1 MLNLS
6 KSRQLKKLWE
16 IVLEMSSGFACNKNY
31 ERLWWYVHLR
41 THNIS
46 IDWTLNFDLIVE
58 IDPKKVDI
66 KKNYIQKWDILFN
79 NTNSKE
85 LVWKTAL
92 VDKNYPYAYSNHIT
106 KFQLKEGCSPKYIVF
121 FLNYLWGRGYFQE
134 KCNKWIWQA
143 WFNNSMLKE
152 IQIPLPSLEEQKKI
166 VAYLDE
172 LNATISKLKSEYQSQ
187 LAMLDE
193 MRNSSL
199 DLAFWGSRERERER
213 EYNLNNWKW
222 VKLGEVVTLWPKK
235 SQIASIS
242 DDLKISFVPMA
253 DLSQE
258 KMLFETKEVRTL
270 GEVRKGY
277 TYFEDRDVLLAKVTP
292 CFENGKCGVARD
304 LKNGIWF
311 WSSEFFVFRMS
322 ESILPEYFYYFVSGK
337 WFRKEWAKNMWWA
350 VGLQRV
356 KQEWI
361 KNVEIPL
368 PDLET
373 QSQIVA
379 HLDQVHQQI
388 TMLKTQVNS
397 QIEHCD
403 ELWQSSIEKVLTQGV
418 NNEFN

>member
-1 MLNLS
+1 MLPPN
-6 KSRQLKKLWE
+6 RQLKKLWE

-152 IQIPLPSLEEQKKI
+152 IQIPLPPLEEQKKI
-166 VAYLDE
+166 VAYLDA

-213 EYNLNNWKW
+213 AYNLNNWKW
-222 VKLGEVVTLWPKK
+222 VKLREVVTLWPKK
-235 SQIASIS
+235 SQITSIS

-337 WFRKEWAKNMWWA
+337 WFRKEWAKNMGWA

-373 QSQIVA
+373 QSQIVS

-388 TMLKTQVNS
+388 TTLKVQVS
-397 QIEHCD
+397 EQIEHCD
-403 ELWQSSIEKVLTQGV
+403 ELWQSSLEKVLTQGV

>member
-1 MLNLS
+1 MFPPN
-6 KSRQLKKLWE
+6 RQLKKLWE

-46 IDWTLNFDLIVE
+46 LDWTLNFDLIVE

-106 KFQLKEGCSPKYIVF
+106 KFQLKEGYSPKYIVF

-152 IQIPLPSLEEQKKI
+152 IQIPLPPLEEQKKI

-172 LNATISKLKSEYQSQ
+172 LNATITKLKAEYQSQ
-187 LAMLDE
+187 LTALDE

-199 DLAFWGSRERERER
+199 DLAFWWSREREREW
-213 EYNLNNWKW
+213 NLNNWKW
-222 VKLGEVVTLWPKK
+222 VKLGEIGEIITWTTPSKNNSAFWNGNIPFIKPPHLWSSNPIFKSEENLTNAGEAKAKKIPAWAIMVCCIGSLGKVWIAWTDLCTNQQINSIIFDSKKVLSKYGYYFSTTLEKQMKKIANQAVVQIINK
-235 SQIASIS
+235 SQ
-242 DDLKISFVPMA
+242 F
-253 DLSQE
+253 
-258 KMLFETKEVRTL
+258 
-270 GEVRKGY
+270 
-277 TYFEDRDVLLAKVTP
+277 
-292 CFENGKCGVARD
+292 
-304 LKNGIWF
+304 
-311 WSSEFFVFRMS
+311 SE
-322 ESILPEYFYYFVSGK
+322 
-337 WFRKEWAKNMWWA
+337 
-350 VGLQRV
+350 
-356 KQEWI
+356 I
-361 KNVEIPL
+361 KIPL

-373 QSQIVA
+373 QAKIVT
-379 HLDQVHQQI
+379 HLDQVHQHITSLKAQVAQQI
-388 TMLKTQVNS
+388 Q
-397 QIEHCD
+397 HCD
-403 ELWQSSIEKVLTQGV
+403 ELWQSSLEQALSQGV
-418 NNEFN
+418 K

>member
-199 DLAFWGSRERERER
+199 DLAFWGSRERA
-213 EYNLNNWKW
+213 YNLNNWKW
-222 VKLGEVVTLWPKK
+222 VKLGEVCEILDSKRKPITQKDRIDWPYPYYWATWIVDYVNNYLFDEKLVLIWEDWAK
-235 SQIASIS
+235 WGSGENTAFSVEGKIWVNNHAHVLRPFRKQLC
-242 DDLKISFVPMA
+242 DDFLIYYLLIK
-253 DLSQE
+253 DLSEYITGTTVPKLNQE
-258 KMLFETKEVRTL
+258 K
-270 GEVRKGY
+270 
-277 TYFEDRDVLLAKVTP
+277 
-292 CFENGKCGVARD
+292 
-304 LKNGIWF
+304 LKNI
-311 WSSEFFVFRMS
+311 
-322 ESILPEYFYYFVSGK
+322 
-337 WFRKEWAKNMWWA
+337 
-350 VGLQRV
+350 
-356 KQEWI
+356 
-361 KNVEIPL
+361 EIPL

-397 QIEHCD
+397 QIERCD
-403 ELWQSSIEKVLTQGV
+403 ELWQSSLEKVLTQGV

>member
-1 MLNLS
+1 MKLNNEER
-6 KSRQLKKLWE
+6 KFKKLSE
-16 IVLEMSSGFACNKNY
+16 LVSFSK
-31 ERLWWYVHLR
+31 
-41 THNIS
+41 T
-46 IDWTLNFDLIVE
+46 TLI
-58 IDPKKVDI
+58 PVDNQVY
-66 KKNYIQKWDILFN
+66 NYISLEHIESQTGRLINFSPTIWKQIKSGKVVFKKWMILYGKLRPYLNKVYIAEFDGIASTEILPMIVDDCIVTDYLALFLRSDKFVDQAN
-79 NTNSKE
+79 NSISWARMPRVT
-85 LVWKTAL
+85 
-92 VDKNYPYAYSNHIT
+92 T
-106 KFQLKEGCSPKYIVF
+106 KF
-121 FLNYLWGRGYFQE
+121 FQE
-134 KCNKWIWQA
+134 YDK
-143 WFNNSMLKE
+143 
-152 IQIPLPSLEEQKKI
+152 IPLPPLEEQKKI

-193 MRNSSL
+193 IRNSSL
-199 DLAFWGSRERERER
+199 DLAFWGSRERERA
-213 EYNLNNWKW
+213 YNLNSWKW

-337 WFRKEWAKNMWWA
+337 WFRKEWAKNMGWA

-373 QSQIVA
+373 QSQIVS

-403 ELWQSSIEKVLTQGV
+403 ELWQSSLEKVLTQGT
-418 NNEFN
+418 E

>member
-1 MLNLS
+1 MFPPN
-6 KSRQLKKLWE
+6 RQLKKLWD
-16 IVLEMSSGFACNKNY
+16 VLEVIRNWKSCNQNKEKIWDKITRIETIADGSINP
-31 ERLWWYVHLR
+31 ERVGYFFLSDDDK
-41 THNIS
+41 IKFS
-46 IDWTLNFDLIVE
+46 IKE
-58 IDPKKVDI
+58 G
-66 KKNYIQKWDILFN
+66 DILFSHI
-79 NTNSKE
+79 NSP
-85 LVWKTAL
+85 VHIWKVAIAKKDYDDL
-92 VDKNYPYAYSNHIT
+92 FHWMNLLLLRWKPWIINP
-106 KFQLKEGCSPKYIVF
+106 E
-121 FLNYLWGRGYFQE
+121 FLFNLLNWIFHKWERE
-134 KCNKWIWQA
+134 KICKKAINQA
-143 WFNNSMLKE
+143 SLNQKQILE
-152 IQIPLPSLEEQKKI
+152 IQIPLPPLEEQKKI

-172 LNATISKLKSEYQSQ
+172 LNATISRLKSEYQSQ

-199 DLAFWGSRERERER
+199 DLAFWGSRERA
-213 EYNLNNWKW
+213 YNLNNWKW
-222 VKLGEVVTLWPKK
+222 VKLGDVVTLCPKK

-258 KMLFETKEVRTL
+258 EMLFETKEVRTL

-337 WFRKEWAKNMWWA
+337 WFREEWAKNMGWA

-388 TMLKTQVNS
+388 TTLKTQVNS

-403 ELWQSSIEKVLTQGV
+403 ELWQSSLEKVLTQGV

>member
-1 MLNLS
+1 MLCMKNTPS
-6 KSRQLKKLWE
+6 NRQLKKLWE
-16 IVLEMSSGFACNKNY
+16 ICKFQNWFTFKSELFREKWEPILRISNIQNNWFSDDKLVFFDVNDYDNLDNYIVYPWELVIAMSWATTWKLAINNKNKNY
-31 ERLWWYVHLR
+31 YLNQRVGKFIFKEDVTKKYCHYFLWTKIEENLHKSSWSAIPNLS
-41 THNIS
+41 T
-46 IDWTLNFDLIVE
+46 
-58 IDPKKVDI
+58 K
-66 KKNYIQKWDILFN
+66 QIL
-79 NTNSKE
+79 
-85 LVWKTAL
+85 
-92 VDKNYPYAYSNHIT
+92 
-106 KFQLKEGCSPKYIVF
+106 
-121 FLNYLWGRGYFQE
+121 
-134 KCNKWIWQA
+134 
-143 WFNNSMLKE
+143 E

-199 DLAFWGSRERERER
+199 NLAFWGSRERA
-213 EYNLNNWKW
+213 YNLNNWKW

-337 WFRKEWAKNMWWA
+337 WFRKEWAKNMGWA

-361 KNVEIPL
+361 KNIELPL

-403 ELWQSSIEKVLTQGV
+403 ELWQSSLEKVLTQGV

>member
-1 MLNLS
+1 MFPHN
-6 KSRQLKKLWE
+6 RQLKKLWE

-152 IQIPLPSLEEQKKI
+152 IQIPLPPLEEQKKI

-199 DLAFWGSRERERER
+199 DLAFWGSRERERA
-213 EYNLNNWKW
+213 YNLNNWKW
-222 VKLGEVVTLWPKK
+222 VKLGGIAKTQSGGTPSRSNPLYRWEGIVRLK
-235 SQIASIS
+235 SWELEDNDCIT
-242 DDLKISFVPMA
+242 KYT
-253 DLSQE
+253 
-258 KMLFETKEVRTL
+258 ETIT
-270 GEVRKGY
+270 
-277 TYFEDRDVLLAKVTP
+277 LLAL
-292 CFENGKCGVARD
+292 ENSSAKKFTKGTLLLAMYGATAWK
-304 LKNGIWF
+304 LGILWIDAATNQAVCAIQNTQNK
-311 WSSEFFVFRMS
+311 FV
-322 ESILPEYFYYFVSGK
+322 EKYIYYFLL
-337 WFRKEWAKNMWWA
+337 KERDKIIRDSFWWA
-350 VGLQRV
+350 QPNISKTYIDNIEL
-356 KQEWI
+356 
-361 KNVEIPL
+361 PL

-403 ELWQSSIEKVLTQGV
+403 ELWQSSLEKVLTQGV

>member
-199 DLAFWGSRERERER
+199 DLAFWGSRERER